1 MALHASG
8 GESYVLFM
16 LAGATYALPS
26 DDIVQLDMVSA
37 ATPVPNAPPFVDGV
51 VSVRG
56 QVIPVVNLRARF
68 GFPRAPHDV
77 RSRLIVVR
85 GLGRTVGLLVDGARE
100 FAGIA
105 VDDVKPLPEGI
116 AGTSGRYLRGVAQQG
131 ERLVLIVNVA
141 ELIAGTTEESAETDD
156 IDPDAAPHVAAADA
170 ST

>member
-1 MALHASG
+1 VSLHASG
-8 GESYVLFM
+8 GDSYVLFT

-26 DDIVQLDMVSA
+26 DDIVQLDMVTA
-37 ATPVPNAPPFVDGV
+37 ATPVPNAPAFVDGV

-68 GFPRAPHDV
+68 GFPRLAADV

-105 VDDVKPLPEGI
+105 AGAVEPLPEGI

-131 ERLVLIVNVA
+131 DRLLLVVNVA
-141 ELIAGTTEESAETDD
+141 ELIAGTTIETDD
-156 IDPDAAPHVAAADA
+156 IDPEAAPLDATPADA